1 MAGFD
6 RHWVTLTIP
15 PPVNR
20 ARWQFFLACTGA
32 NNQACAWQYG
42 WDMADL
48 DAQARGV
55 PDPGRY
61 RWWLDVETL
70 NSWES
75 SSLNNRADLEG
86 MVSYFH
92 RIGATAG
99 IYSTAKQWDPIVG
112 PVPSTSPL

>member
-1 MAGFD
+1 
-6 RHWVTLTIP
+6 
-15 PPVNR
+15 
-20 ARWQFFLACTGA
+20 
-32 NNQACAWQYG
+32 
-42 WDMADL
+42 MADL